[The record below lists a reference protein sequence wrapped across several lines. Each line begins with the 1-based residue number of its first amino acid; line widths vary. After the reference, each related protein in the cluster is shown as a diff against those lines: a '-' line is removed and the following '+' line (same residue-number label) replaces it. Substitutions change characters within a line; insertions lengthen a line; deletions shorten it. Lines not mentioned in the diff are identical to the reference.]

1 MIEVRI
7 KLKTRY
13 DEVDKNRRLY
23 RKSTIE
29 NAVQPLKEFMDKGSI
44 YVYSPE
50 TKVDFRNCAV
60 PLTYAIGIMR
70 GINIE
75 EGYADIELYDEKPDI
90 ENYSLGMT
98 YLGVPINLGDEITEI
113 IEMKIICFQL
123 IKD

>member
-1 MIEVRI
+1 MTKLIRIEGYTVNQQS
-7 KLKTRY
+7 KMLYNHSKNLWTR
-13 DEVDKNRRLY
+13 
-23 RKSTIE
+23 
-29 NAVQPLKEFMDKGSI
+29 GSI

-50 TKVDFRNCAV
+50 TKVDFRNCTV

-75 EGYADIELYDEKPDI
+75 EGYADVELYDEKPDI

-98 YLGVPINLGDEITEI
+98 YLGVPINLCDGITEI
-113 IEMKIICFQL
+113 IEMKIVCFQL